1 MIGYTKRMKE
11 VVKLNNQTKGI
22 LCIIAASLGFSL
34 MTFFVKMAG
43 DLPTME
49 KAFFRN
55 FVALIVA
62 AFLLIKSGDK
72 FAIKSGCKLD
82 VFLRCL
88 FGTSGL
94 IANFYAIDKLNI
106 ADSNMLNKMSPF
118 FAIIVS
124 VFLLKEKPSKIDI
137 IATVTAFIGVLFV
150 VRPTGDMAMVPGLIG
165 LYGGFAAGVAYTFVR
180 KLGKKGEKTRV
191 IVFCFS
197 AFSCLV
203 TLPGFVV
210 NFVPMSTTQ
219 FVFLLL
225 AGLSAT
231 IGQFG
236 ITSAYKFSPAKRIAV
251 FDYTQVVFAALLGL
265 FFLNET
271 PHILSIIGYVIIIG
285 VAVIRSRINLRTSEE
300 IT

>member
-1 MIGYTKRMKE
+1 MSNRNKA
-11 VVKLNNQTKGI
+11 I
-22 LCIIAASLGFSL
+22 LCIIGSAFGFAFMNL
-34 MTFFVKMAG
+34 FVKLGG
-43 DLPTME
+43 DLPTMQ
-49 KAFFRN
+49 KCFFRN
-55 FVALIVA
+55 FVAM
-62 AFLLIKSGDK
+62 F
-72 FAIKSGCKLD
+72 FALGVMLKEKVNFIPPKASVKYIAI
-82 VFLRCL
+82 RCIAGSL
-88 FGTSGL
+88 GM

-118 FAIIVS
+118 FAIIAS
-124 VFLLKEKPSKIDI
+124 VFLLKEKPTKIDI

-165 LYGGFAAGVAYTFVR
+165 LYGGFAAGMAYTFVR
-180 KLGKKGEKTRV
+180 RLGKKGEKTRV

-203 TLPGFVV
+203 TLPGFLM
-210 NFVPMSTTQ
+210 NFVPMSAAQ
-219 FVFLLL
+219 LVCLLL

-231 IGQFG
+231 MGQFG

-251 FDYTQVVFAALLGL
+251 YDYTQVVFAALLGL

-271 PHILSIIGYVIIIG
+271 PHFLSIIGYVIIIG